1 MFPTVKPRSPE
12 QTAVSISLPRELL
25 ARIDAR
31 ARSLGMPRSRYLAH
45 VAQTDIE
52 HGGALTV
59 VPKTEGTEGADI
71 AEIAE
76 FLELAVPA
84 LAGYEAHV
92 IDPKSDGPAPESP
105 EIQSENQIWKQFL
118 EERDEILKLKWIESR
133 KAGGDIG
140 IKKAIHLWLKHRQDW
155 FRAHPP
161 G

>member
-1 MFPTVKPRSPE
+1 MKPRSPE
-12 QTAVSISLPRELL
+12 QTAISISLPRELL

-45 VAQTDIE
+45 VAESDIE
-52 HGGALTV
+52 KGGALTV
-59 VPKTEGTEGADI
+59 VPKAGGEEGVDI

-92 IDPKSDGPAPESP
+92 IDPATRGSEPESP
-105 EIQSENQIWKQFL
+105 EIQTENEIWKHFL

-155 FRAHPP
+155 LKAHPP